1 MLTMGSIF
9 IAASFLLLTFSNQK
23 DLDGWIR
30 IVMALASPILYGIW
44 VFSIQLS
51 SRLMDDATSEVEL
64 IAEHVLQG
72 DLHSDDCRQTRG
84 VAHVKRKFYGARNGR
99 GLMMKVRRN
108 HWIFYL
114 NLLILLSLTVIW
126 LQ

>member
-1 MLTMGSIF
+1 M
-9 IAASFLLLTFSNQK
+9 
-23 DLDGWIR
+23 
-30 IVMALASPILYGIW
+30 
-44 VFSIQLS
+44 
-51 SRLMDDATSEVEL
+51 
-64 IAEHVLQG
+64 
-72 DLHSDDCRQTRG
+72 
-84 VAHVKRKFYGARNGR
+84 KRKFYGARNGR